1 MAGDDAAGGAGLPER
16 DPPAL
21 LAAEAAQAGALRLPP
36 TAAGPAGSQ
45 EEKPEE
51 LTELFRAL
59 AILAEPPGAETD
71 RVADLLELAGRADAA
86 DHTELF
92 GLQLWPYA
100 SIYVG
105 AEGKLG
111 GEARDRVA
119 GFWRALHLTPP
130 AEPDH
135 LAALLGLYAT
145 VADSEA
151 SEPDPARRQL
161 RRSSRQ
167 ALLWEHLLSWLPPY
181 LAKLEEIASP
191 FYAAW
196 ADLLREAL
204 IGEARAFGTPDRLP
218 LHLREAPVLPNPQTD
233 GADAFLA
240 GLLAPVR
247 SGMLLVRDDLGRAA
261 RQLGLGLRQGERA
274 YVLKALLGQEPAAT
288 LKWLADEARRWAAVH
303 GAMPDELEP
312 VRGFWSRRA
321 QAGAQLMASLSPAL
335 A

>member
-1 MAGDDAAGGAGLPER
+1 MAR
-16 DPPAL
+16 
-21 LAAEAAQAGALRLPP
+21 
-36 TAAGPAGSQ
+36 
-45 EEKPEE
+45 
-51 LTELFRAL
+51 
-59 AILAEPPGAETD
+59 
-71 RVADLLELAGRADAA
+71 LLELPGRADAA
-86 DHTELF
+86 DYTELF

-145 VADSEA
+145 LADSEA
-151 SEPDPARRQL
+151 SEQDPARRQL

-167 ALLWEHLLSWLPPY
+167 ALLWEHLLSWLPLY

-191 FYAAW
+191 FYATW
-196 ADLLREAL
+196 GDLLREAL
-204 IGEARAFGTPDRLP
+204 IGEARAFGAPDQLP
-218 LHLREAPVLPNPQTD
+218 RHLREAPVLPNPQTD
-233 GADAFLA
+233 GADVFLA
-240 GLLAPVR
+240 SLLAPVR
-247 SGMLLVRDDLGRAA
+247 TGMVLVRDDLGRAA
-261 RQLGLGLRQGERA
+261 RELGLGLRQGERA

-288 LKWLADEARRWAAVH
+288 LKWLAEEASGWSQIHRS
-303 GAMPDELEP
+303 MPEELEP
-312 VRGFWSRRA
+312 VRSFWSRRA
-321 QAGAQLMASLSPAL
+321 QAGAQLIASLSPIL